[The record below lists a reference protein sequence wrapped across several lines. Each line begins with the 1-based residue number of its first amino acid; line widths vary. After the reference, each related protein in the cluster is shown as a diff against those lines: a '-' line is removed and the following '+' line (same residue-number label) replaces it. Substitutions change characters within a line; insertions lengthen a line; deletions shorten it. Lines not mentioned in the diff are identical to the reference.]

1 MWAMNRVVPD
11 PAEVEAAK
19 WEKLGVARPYIA
31 VPIEE
36 LERILVRESR

>member
-36 LERILVRESR
+36 IERILVRESR